1 MLALFGPPSG
11 LSISNHLYLDH
22 YGRYKSKSISTKQN
36 QQQST
41 PGKNVV
47 GQNHNF
53 LNAEAHR
60 IHIQMMIPEKQ
71 SAKALIKVRDEGD
84 AEPDSEREKEV
95 IIGVENWWNDNEEK
109 VNNGDNNGEE
119 RKTQKQYKEISKEA
133 KMRICE
139 KWK

>member
-1 MLALFGPPSG
+1 
-11 LSISNHLYLDH
+11 
-22 YGRYKSKSISTKQN
+22 
-36 QQQST
+36 
-41 PGKNVV
+41 
-47 GQNHNF
+47 
-53 LNAEAHR
+53 
-60 IHIQMMIPEKQ
+60 MMIPEKQ

-95 IIGVENWWNDNEEK
+95 IIGVENWWNDTEEK